1 MKKLPWIQGR
11 KIALCEPNE
20 ERAQALERVL
30 NSLGL
35 EVAIFT
41 TAEEVLAEI
50 ERHRYTTYRMY
61 LVILIDLQLALSV
74 EKKWIAVTDENPG
87 ILETPVTLM
96 YESKDHSLAKT
107 LMKNGY
113 VRFEL
118 QQPVA
123 ERELY
128 RLMSL
133 LNRWIER
140 QRPVADI
147 AEAAAKL
154 SR

>member
-1 MKKLPWIQGR
+1 MDKLSWIHGR
-11 KIALCEPNE
+11 KIALCESDA
-20 ERAQALERVL
+20 ERARALKQLL
-30 NSLGL
+30 NRLGL
-35 EVAIFT
+35 EVTIFMT
-41 TAEEVLAEI
+41 PDEVLSEI

-61 LVILIDLQLALSV
+61 LIILIDLKLAMGV
-74 EKKWIAVTDENPG
+74 ENKWVAVTNDNPG

-96 YESKDHSLAKT
+96 YEPKDTALAKT

-123 ERELY
+123 EDALK
-128 RLMSL
+128 RLLSL
-133 LNRWIER
+133 LNRWKGR
-140 QRPVADI
+140 QHLLAKSVSAP
-147 AEAAAKL
+147 AKL